1 MVISIEVNVPPVRDR
16 RLAFRLTSGLHRNS
30 EDSHESTA
38 LASQS
43 DASGMIDKHPVLIQS
58 CRTRSVLIDQERFT

>member
-1 MVISIEVNVPPVRDR
+1 VIVNDLQSETGGLP
-16 RLAFRLTSGLHRNS
+16 FGLHLDSTATR